1 MMNVNS
7 VNLYKSVG
15 AAGAVGYAA
24 GVKYVPSDRERQE
37 KLSKIDE
44 RANGGVS
51 RDGDTV
57 SISSEGSSLSKM
69 YEVKGKNSIDFLKED
84 SGNMGGIAETISASS
99 EKLGISKEINE
110 NRARQ
115 AEIDTLKEN
124 IETAAPAGKEETAA
138 KADTNSTD
146 SADLTR
152 YSANELKEMFEDGN
166 ITTAAYRSEMEDRRT
181 NRAGDT
187 ERETESVNAEK
198 TAGRNMDAERTAAQG
213 RNADQRSEQIE
224 NVNSGS
230 ANVRANEERLES
242 IREKNAEKLR
252 AERSEELDEVLSE
265 VAERRRTE
273 AENARVNNEEENAQA
288 ARAADKELY
297 NVAYSFQESPYDVT
311 SSIEEME
318 EDESAVG
325 INRIEVPE
333 APVRNTPEAVNVRT
347 AAPEVTEE
355 AEELE
360 NVMTTVNTENV
371 EASVNTQNIEAAAN
385 TAAQATIDENAVN
398 NRVTVQEVA

>member
-1 MMNVNS
+1 MNVNS

-15 AAGAVGYAA
+15 AAGAAGYAA

-69 YEVKGKNSIDFLKED
+69 YEVKGNNSIDFLKED
-84 SGNMGGIAETISASS
+84 SGNKENIAETISASS

-115 AEIDTLKEN
+115 AEINSLKEN
-124 IETAAPAGKEETAA
+124 IETLAPAGKEEIAE
-138 KADTNSTD
+138 KADTKNTD
-146 SADLTR
+146 SADLTQ
-152 YSANELKEMFEDGN
+152 YSAHELKEMFEDGN
-166 ITTAAYRSEMEDRRT
+166 ITTAAYKSEMEDRRT

-187 ERETESVNAEK
+187 EEQEKPENNEAPAARIVTED
-198 TAGRNMDAERTAAQG
+198 TRG
-213 RNADQRSEQIE
+213 EQTG
-224 NVNSGS
+224 NVNSGND
-230 ANVRANEERLES
+230 NVREAEERLEN
-242 IREKNAEKLR
+242 IQKKNADKLR
-252 AERSEELDEVLSE
+252 AERKAELEEVLSD
-265 VAERRRTE
+265 VADRRRAE
-273 AENARVNNEEENAQA
+273 VENARVDNEQENAEA
-288 ARAADKELY
+288 SRAADKELY

-311 SSIEEME
+311 SSINEME
-318 EDESAVG
+318 EDESAIG

-333 APVRNTPEAVNVRT
+333 ATVRNTPEAVNLRT

-360 NVMTTVNTENV
+360 NVMTTVNTENA
-371 EASVNTQNIEAAAN
+371 EAAVNTQNIEAAAN

>member
-1 MMNVNS
+1 MNVNS

-15 AAGAVGYAA
+15 AAGTAGYAA

-187 ERETESVNAEK
+187 EEQEKPENNEVPAARRVTED
-198 TAGRNMDAERTAAQG
+198 T
-213 RNADQRSEQIE
+213 RSEQTG
-224 NVNSGS
+224 NVNSGND
-230 ANVRANEERLES
+230 NVREAEERLEN
-242 IREKNAEKLR
+242 IQEKNADKLR
-252 AERSEELDEVLSE
+252 AERKAELEEVLSD
-265 VAERRRTE
+265 VADRRRAE
-273 AENARVNNEEENAQA
+273 VENARLDNEQENAQA

-297 NVAYSFQESPYDVT
+297 NVAYSFEESPYDVT

-325 INRIEVPE
+325 VNRIEVPE
-333 APVRNTPEAVNVRT
+333 AAVRNTPETVNLRT

>member
-15 AAGAVGYAA
+15 AAGTAGYAA

-187 ERETESVNAEK
+187 EEQEKPENNEVPAARRVTED
-198 TAGRNMDAERTAAQG
+198 T
-213 RNADQRSEQIE
+213 RSEQTG
-224 NVNSGS
+224 NVNSGND
-230 ANVRANEERLES
+230 NVREAEERLEN
-242 IREKNAEKLR
+242 IQEKNADKLR
-252 AERSEELDEVLSE
+252 AERKAELEEVLSD
-265 VAERRRTE
+265 VADRRRAE
-273 AENARVNNEEENAQA
+273 VENARLDNEQENAQA

-311 SSIEEME
+311 SSIKEME
-318 EDESAVG
+318 EDESAIG

-333 APVRNTPEAVNVRT
+333 AAVRNTPEAVNLRT